1 MLRNYSSWSG
11 IVSQQLCWL
20 ALSYKSSSHGLN
32 GGSENSERMTGPGL
46 GGLAGPYRILSH
58 PNWWFFQPD
67 FFFTFRNFDPKD
79 TFTMLCPMA
88 MLLMAWGL
96 EKTTRCRHS
105 PSLRK
110 PPAGSQP
117 RDPKRSVAIFLHNAV
132 AIHRRIFCAKK
143 EMVIYMEMVQ
153 ILKEEL
159 SNKYRFHECYMKF
172 HWFHALANWRWWE
185 IWQLGERTRKLIASH
200 QIQIV
205 TLKDDKFRC
214 PS

>member
-58 PNWWFFQPD
+58 PNRWFFQPN
-67 FFFTFRNFDPKD
+67 FFFTFKNFDPKD

-88 MLLMAWGL
+88 MLLMAWGFQ
-96 EKTTRCRHS
+96 KTTRCRHS

-110 PPAGSQP
+110 PPAGSQL
-117 RDPKRSVAIFLHNAV
+117 RDRKRSVAIFLHNAV

-153 ILKEEL
+153 ILKENYQISIDFMNFIWSFIGFML
-159 SNKYRFHECYMKF
+159 
-172 HWFHALANWRWWE
+172 WLIWRWWE

-205 TLKDDKFRC
+205 TLQDDKFRC